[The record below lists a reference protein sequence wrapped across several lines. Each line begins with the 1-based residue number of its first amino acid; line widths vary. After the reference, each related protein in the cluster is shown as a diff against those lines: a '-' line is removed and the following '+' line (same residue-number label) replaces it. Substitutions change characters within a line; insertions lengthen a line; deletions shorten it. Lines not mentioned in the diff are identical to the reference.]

1 MCVFCVQKIEEL
13 KQYLPDLGW
22 MKDFL
27 PESDTLQQAS
37 EALRSLV
44 SSVHE
49 KLPEKV
55 ISLDHTV
62 CFVPVTELVKGF
74 VIAFTFSFQI
84 YKCNQQHENC
94 SVSNTRY

>member
-1 MCVFCVQKIEEL
+1 MQKIEEL
-13 KQYLPDLGW
+13 KQYIPDLGW

-55 ISLDHTV
+55 ISLDHLDITV
-62 CFVPVTELVKGF
+62 CFAAVSQGF
-74 VIAFTFSFQI
+74 CCCFYF
-84 YKCNQQHENC
+84 
-94 SVSNTRY
+94 